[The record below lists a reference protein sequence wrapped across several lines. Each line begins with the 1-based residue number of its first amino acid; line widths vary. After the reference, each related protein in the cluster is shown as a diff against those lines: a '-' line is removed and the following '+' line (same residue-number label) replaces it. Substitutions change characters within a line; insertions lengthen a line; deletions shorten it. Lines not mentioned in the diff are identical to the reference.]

1 MTSDHDL
8 PCNFLEYLEWRLD
21 EQGDV
26 AARLLGEWLTS
37 YKPLRSDPRL
47 IVTTMETHL
56 TDAFTS
62 TQA

>member
-21 EQGDV
+21 QRGGT
-26 AARLLGEWLTS
+26 AAHVLGEWLTS

-47 IVTTMETHL
+47 IVSTMETHHTDVL
-56 TDAFTS
+56 TDTRA
-62 TQA
+62 